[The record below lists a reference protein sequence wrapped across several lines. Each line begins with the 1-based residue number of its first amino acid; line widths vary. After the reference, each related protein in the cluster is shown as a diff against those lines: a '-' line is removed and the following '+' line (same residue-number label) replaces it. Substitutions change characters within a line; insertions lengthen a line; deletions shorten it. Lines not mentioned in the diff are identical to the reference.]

1 MIGIFCCGML
11 GFTVR
16 SAATPYYFKYFVE
29 RPDLIPQYFLVTLGV
44 MVLGLAAVP
53 KIADRLGKTRAL
65 YVGAA
70 VSFLGCGLLYLQP
83 PDSIV
88 GIFVAGGVISLGA
101 TPVAVLGWAM
111 LPDTVEYAEWRHG
124 VRADG
129 LIYSTASFVQKLA
142 KAAGGAAVTG
152 MLAAYGYVANTVQ
165 DDATVD
171 SIVGLM
177 TWVPALMVVPLIGF
191 ALMHKLDEATH
202 RKLVR
207 ELAERDNNLS
217 VD

>member
-1 MIGIFCCGML
+1 M
-11 GFTVR
+11 
-16 SAATPYYFKYFVE
+16 
-29 RPDLIPQYFLVTLGV
+29 
-44 MVLGLAAVP
+44 
-53 KIADRLGKTRAL
+53 
-65 YVGAA
+65 
-70 VSFLGCGLLYLQP
+70 
-83 PDSIV
+83 
-88 GIFVAGGVISLGA
+88 
-101 TPVAVLGWAM
+101 
-111 LPDTVEYAEWRHG
+111 EYAEWRHG

-142 KAAGGAAVTG
+142 KAVGGAAVTG
-152 MLAAYGYVANTVQ
+152 MLATYGYVANTVQ